1 MNQQQINPY
10 LFALKSCEASSFSP
24 LMFITPQVSADEVV
38 ALTEAF
44 IRGGGRWVQLRLKDI
59 TRDVRIDAGRRL
71 FDVCRTHGA
80 VCIINDSAEVALELG
95 AHGVH
100 LGKSDMPV
108 PQARLMLGDDS
119 IIGGTA
125 NTLDDMIRLAD
136 EGVDYIGLGPFRFTT
151 TKKNLSPVLGLEGY
165 TRLMAEFRQ
174 RGYTLPVTA
183 IGGIVA
189 NDIPELMHT
198 GISGVAVSGVI
209 AGHSQPDI
217 MTEQMLKLISSGG
230 EK

>member
-1 MNQQQINPY
+1 M
-10 LFALKSCEASSFSP
+10 L
-24 LMFITPQVSADEVV
+24 ITPNVSADEVV
-38 ALTEAF
+38 ALTEAY
-44 IRGGGRWVQLRLKDI
+44 ISGGGRWVQLRLKDVS
-59 TRDVRIDAGRRL
+59 RDERVDAGRRL
-71 FDVCRTHGA
+71 LAVCRTHGA

-108 PQARLMLGDDS
+108 PQARLMLGDDA

-125 NTLDDMIRLAD
+125 NTLDDMIRLAN
-136 EGVDYIGLGPFRFTT
+136 EGIDYIGLGPFRFTT
-151 TKKNLSPVLGLEGY
+151 TKKNLSPVLGLDGY

-174 RGYTLPVTA
+174 RGYRHPVTA

-189 NDIPELMHT
+189 SDIPELMQT

-209 AGHSQPDI
+209 ASHSHPDE
-217 MTEQMLKLISSGG
+217 MTEQMLKVISS
-230 EK
+230 